1 MKFLADEMLG
11 QLAKWLRVLGYDTL
25 YHQHLDDN
33 ELVRLAR
40 AQGRLI
46 LTRDTKLTHRRGV
59 RCLFIKSELVEE
71 QLPQVLDDLG
81 LALDNPFSRC
91 SVCNAPL
98 EEIEKSAVKERV
110 PPYVFR
116 TQERFKLCPQC
127 GRIYWRGTHWDR
139 MKERIEGL
147 ETISSAK
154 ILTRHS
160 PKDKHLTDSAS

>member
-1 MKFLADEMLG
+1 MKFLADDMLG
-11 QLAKWLRVLGYDTL
+11 RLAKWLRVLGYDTL

-40 AQGRLI
+40 AEGRLI
-46 LTRDTKLTHRRGV
+46 LTRDTRLAHRRGV
-59 RCLFIKSELVEE
+59 RCLLIESELVDE
-71 QLPQVLDDLG
+71 QLSQVLDDLG
-81 LALDNPFSRC
+81 LALDDLFSRC
-91 SVCNAPL
+91 TVCNAPL
-98 EEIEKSAVKERV
+98 EEMEKQAAKERV

-116 TQERFKLCPQC
+116 TQERFKLCSQC

-147 ETISSAK
+147 KAISSAE

-160 PKDKHLTDSAS
+160 PKDKHLTDSTL